1 MNAEDKRKKKSI
13 KMTDIPFF
21 SPNSPLGILKK
32 ESRNFWLCWAV
43 NNPLNTNRR
52 RSAETCLQYTY
63 SVHKYS
69 KTIFFLTTIKLSVS
83 QFLGFYVSKMHRF
96 AKLTNEVLCF
106 FRDMARFADTKVSSW
121 VHQMT
126 FACQILHLFIF
137 LSVWGLHLALSAQV
151 L

>member
-1 MNAEDKRKKKSI
+1 MNAVDKRRKNPSKWLTSL
-13 KMTDIPFF
+13 F

-32 ESRNFWLCWAV
+32 KSRNFWLCWAV
-43 NNPLNTNRR
+43 NILWILIGAVLLRHAYNILTQCSSTVKR
-52 RSAETCLQYTY
+52 
-63 SVHKYS
+63 
-69 KTIFFLTTIKLSVS
+69 FFFTTIKLSVS

-137 LSVWGLHLALSAQV
+137 LSVQCGACT
-151 L
+151 